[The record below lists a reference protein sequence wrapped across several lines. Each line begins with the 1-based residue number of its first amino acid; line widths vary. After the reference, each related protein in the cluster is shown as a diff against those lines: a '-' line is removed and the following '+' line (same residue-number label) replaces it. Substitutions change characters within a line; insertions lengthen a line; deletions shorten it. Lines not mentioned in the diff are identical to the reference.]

1 MYSQARLENLP
12 PSSLLLPTFS
22 HFPPRWT
29 STAGSLLLSAYSLNA
44 ANSMIL
50 FEGDFEIL
58 RSLISWWENIGVGWG
73 EKGTERSHAWNQRSG
88 PGSRRGPQS
97 KPEAISCSR
106 AAARPP
112 HTSDPCPGV
121 CRTHSNPCLCWVR
134 LR

>member
-73 EKGTERSHAWNQRSG
+73 GEGRGQSGATHGTSGLGQDLGEVRSLN
-88 PGSRRGPQS
+88 P
-97 KPEAISCSR
+97 
-106 AAARPP
+106 RPP
-112 HTSDPCPGV
+112 PAAELPPAHPTPLTAVQECAGPTAIPAFAG
-121 CRTHSNPCLCWVR
+121 
-134 LR
+134 